1 MLNSGV
7 PGEKLHYPWCFT
19 ENSTNQ
25 RVAVSKSPQINKNGI
40 LCHHLLTLMSLHTSM
55 SIFLLL
61 NTEDILK
68 NTGSVFHTKEVN
80 DYRLLFGY
88 QNSSEYLT
96 LCSTEES
103 SYRFETKWGWVNYY
117 FWVNYPFKQSEETK
131 EACFCHWIKI
141 KKGNCDFLSHN
152 SDFFFHNC
160 VI

>member
-1 MLNSGV
+1 MVNSGV
-7 PGEKLHYPWCFT
+7 PGEKLHYPLCFT

-40 LCHHLLTLMSLHTSM
+40 FCHHLLALVSLHTSV
-55 SIFLLL
+55 SVFLLL

-96 LCSTEES
+96 LCSTEEGG
-103 SYRFETKWGWVNYY
+103 SYRFETK
-117 FWVNYPFKQSEETK
+117 
-131 EACFCHWIKI
+131 
-141 KKGNCDFLSHN
+141 
-152 SDFFFHNC
+152 
-160 VI
+160 